1 VTPSDPA
8 QTDQRPEPAQGRV
21 SSPLVPSHALR
32 ERVLAAAAHSSA
44 PRRVLVRQTV
54 SLTLGSWAL
63 AVAVFAYA
71 GGLRVQG
78 RPFALVLGTSCGM
91 LVIAA
96 LSAWAALGRGRST
109 LGRARHWLIPV
120 IIGSPLV
127 ILAWKVFWSAQYDG
141 ALDQWPTRPGF
152 RCLLLSLSIA
162 ICPLI
167 AFAISRRGTDPRQP
181 MLTGFAA
188 GVAIGAVTSLLT
200 DLWCPVAYVPHLLL
214 GHLLPIAL
222 LGAMGAWLG
231 RQIIALRGDD

>member
-1 VTPSDPA
+1 VTSADPP
-8 QTDQRPEPAQGRV
+8 QHSKRPEAEQGRV
-21 SSPLVPSHALR
+21 TPPRLPSQALR
-32 ERVLAAAAHSSA
+32 QRALAAATHPSV
-44 PRRVLVRQTV
+44 PRGVLVRQTV

-63 AVAVFAYA
+63 AIVVFAYA
-71 GGLRVQG
+71 GGLRIQG
-78 RPFALVLGTSCGM
+78 RPVALVAGTSAGM
-91 LVIAA
+91 LIIAA

-120 IIGSPLV
+120 IIGAPLV
-127 ILAWKVFWSAQYDG
+127 ILAWKVFWSAQYEG
-141 ALDQWPTRPGF
+141 ALEQWPTRPGF
-152 RCLLLSLSIA
+152 RCLVLSLSIA

-167 AFAISRRGTDPRQP
+167 AFAVSRRGTDPRQP